1 MGSASA
7 CAAMGAAS
15 TVAARMHNVYWTVNN
30 GTSLYT
36 PLPTMMV
43 NVNSNKATVNVADKV
58 TCSFGGSSVPIV
70 VTASALPFTDVKV
83 SMKKSIATDD
93 AKTDNS
99 VGITPNAGEVATLT
113 VSNPQGILG
122 FKCAA
127 ATTTLGKELL
137 YDLAGTD
144 KAVFSLSSTTAAVTG
159 AAAGTKPATPK
170 MTLAAVADKSTSALT
185 VVEGECPGMGGSWI
199 NLNPEAYGSTI
210 LSAVADVRA
219 ANDKFVAGLDGAW

>member
-30 GTSLYT
+30 GTALYT

-43 NVNSNKATVNVADKV
+43 NVNSNTATVNVADKV
-58 TCSFGGSSVPIV
+58 TCSLGGSSVPIV

-83 SMKKSIATDD
+83 SMKASIASDD

-127 ATTTLGKELL
+127 AVTGKELL

-144 KAVFSLSSTTAAVTG
+144 KAVFSLSSTTCAVTA

-170 MTLAAVADKSTSALT
+170 MTLAGVADKSTSAVT
-185 VVEGECPGMGGSWI
+185 
-199 NLNPEAYGSTI
+199 
-210 LSAVADVRA
+210 
-219 ANDKFVAGLDGAW
+219 